1 MSKVIDAR
9 KKFLK
14 QDDYFGDELLSMTH
28 RGFWEAIEHT
38 MIDTCM
44 TVLNE
49 GEDAWLEFGE
59 IIKEAYAG
67 TIRDEGET

>member
-1 MSKVIDAR
+1 MKNVIDAR

-14 QDDYFGDELLSMTH
+14 QDESWGDEIVYMTH

-38 MIDTCM
+38 MVDTCM

-59 IIKEAYAG
+59 IIKEQYAG
-67 TIRDEGET
+67 TLRNEGDT